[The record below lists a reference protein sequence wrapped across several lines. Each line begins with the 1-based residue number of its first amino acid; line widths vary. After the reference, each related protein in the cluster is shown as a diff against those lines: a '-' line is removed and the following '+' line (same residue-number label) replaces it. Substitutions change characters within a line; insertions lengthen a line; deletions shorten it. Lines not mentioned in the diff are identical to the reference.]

1 MTEGDKTS
9 GTSSAVRVKQALIM
23 LIGTVLAGVMVI
35 LGLWQ
40 MNVFESQQNNST
52 QARIDQPVITWDKTP
67 KRADV
72 MAQYGRRVRI
82 TGTFEPSTAT
92 MVGTSWPV
100 RAVQGVRL
108 RSGETIAVVRGMVS
122 EGQNTPPAPKGTVT
136 LTGVLAASE
145 SDDEHRNPQMPAAV
159 LPSLR
164 LEVLTQTWPQPLVP
178 ATLTLDEDGARAQGL
193 APAEPVLPKGDGGER
208 NRGYAL
214 QWWVFAIFTIAM
226 SIAFARAAW
235 KHKD

>member
-1 MTEGDKTS
+1 MVEHSTTS
-9 GTSSAVRVKQALIM
+9 RSSSAIRVKQTLIM
-23 LIGTVLAGVMVI
+23 LIGTVLAGVMVV

-52 QARIDQPVITWDKTP
+52 QARIDQPVITWNKAP

-100 RAVQGVRL
+100 RAVEGVRL
-108 RSGETIAVVRGMVS
+108 TSGETIAVVRGKVPK
-122 EGQNTPPAPKGTVT
+122 GQEVPAAPTGTVT

-145 SDDEHRNPQMPAAV
+145 SDDGHRNPQMPASV

-178 ATLTLDEDGARAQGL
+178 ATLTLDEQGARSQGL
-193 APAEPVLPKGDGGER
+193 SPAEPVLPKGDGGER

-226 SIAFARAAW
+226 SIAFARAAG
-235 KHKD
+235 KRKD

>member
-1 MTEGDKTS
+1 MAE
-9 GTSSAVRVKQALIM
+9 SSTGSRSRSAIRIKQALIM
-23 LIGTVLAGVMVI
+23 VIGIVLAGVMVV

-52 QARIDQPVITWDKTP
+52 QARIDQPVITWDKAPT
-67 KRADV
+67 RADV
-72 MAQYGRRVRI
+72 MAQYGRRVKI

-100 RAVQGVRL
+100 RAVEGVRL
-108 RSGETIAVVRGMVS
+108 TSGETIAVVRGKVPK
-122 EGQNTPPAPKGTVT
+122 GQEVPAAPTGTVT

-145 SDDEHRNPQMPAAV
+145 SDDGHRNPQMPASV

-178 ATLTLDEDGARAQGL
+178 ATLTLDEQGARSQGL
-193 APAEPVLPKGDGGER
+193 SPAEPVLPKGDGGER

-226 SIAFARAAW
+226 SIAFARAAG
-235 KHKD
+235 KRKD